1 MLELIK
7 QRLAD
12 KAEQERLKRLSLV
25 EGSGKDRIL
34 FMGACQRLV
43 SARYVMCDLHLPW
56 CRFSVPIR

>member
-25 EGSGKDRIL
+25 EESGKDRI
-34 FMGACQRLV
+34 A
-43 SARYVMCDLHLPW
+43 
-56 CRFSVPIR
+56 